1 MIDHNMYKCDL
12 LVIVLFIY
20 LLYFVI
26 PPLTWSFLHLLPQ
39 LSNSILLFRHVYGVT
54 FIKYTQYRNIGKLN
68 NFKVF
73 LSNTGKTIKLSK
85 IVFIDKMEE
94 KKYHTVRT
102 IPEYP
107 FMIFK
112 LFLYDITTL

>member
-1 MIDHNMYKCDL
+1 VCA
-12 LVIVLFIY
+12 
-20 LLYFVI
+20 
-26 PPLTWSFLHLLPQ
+26 
-39 LSNSILLFRHVYGVT
+39 RHVYGVT

-94 KKYHTVRT
+94 KKYHTVGT
-102 IPEYP
+102 VPESITLIHIYISP
-107 FMIFK
+107 HFLGLVQALQFK
-112 LFLYDITTL
+112 M

>member
-1 MIDHNMYKCDL
+1 MYICVRVIDSGTVPTVWY
-12 LVIVLFIY
+12 
-20 LLYFVI
+20 
-26 PPLTWSFLHLLPQ
+26 SF
-39 LSNSILLFRHVYGVT
+39 SSILSMKTILLSLIVFVCARHVYGVT

-102 IPEYP
+102 IPESITLTINQSYYKSVY
-107 FMIFK
+107 FK
-112 LFLYDITTL
+112 AL